1 MTAMLY
7 GQSAVNALMLGA
19 TYALVAVGLS
29 LVFSI
34 MRVIQFAHGHLY
46 MLGAFCVYYLATDF
60 GVNYF
65 AALLIAA
72 IAVGLLGMV
81 LDRIFLRPLR
91 GQDLPSM
98 IVTLGLLL
106 LIEGSAL
113 LAFGERDKRFHSPV
127 DGAVWIFD
135 VIVIPSERLMI
146 LAVAA
151 PLIALLFLFV
161 WRTKEGQAMRAVAQ
175 DREAAMLQGINV
187 DWISALGM
195 FIGSALAA
203 AAAGLLLPIQ
213 VLTPAVGGPVV
224 IKAFMVVILG
234 GARQHSG
241 GRGGLSRLRRAGE
254 LRHHL
259 LRRILVAGRVQ
270 RSDADPDLPP
280 AWAAGPCL
288 GCSGSPRWSC

>member
-7 GQSAVNALMLGA
+7 GQVAVNALMLGA

-46 MLGAFCVYYLATDF
+46 MLGAFCVFYLATEF

-81 LDRIFLRPLR
+81 LDRVFLRPLR

-106 LIEGSAL
+106 LIEG
-113 LAFGERDKRFHSPV
+113 
-127 DGAVWIFD
+127 
-135 VIVIPSERLMI
+135 
-146 LAVAA
+146 
-151 PLIALLFLFV
+151 
-161 WRTKEGQAMRAVAQ
+161 
-175 DREAAMLQGINV
+175 
-187 DWISALGM
+187 SALGM

-224 IKAFMVVILG
+224 IKTFMVVILG
-234 GARQHSG
+234 GLGSIPGAVLGSLAFGALESFGTTFFG
-241 GRGGLSRLRRAGE
+241 GYSSLAAFSAVMLILIFRPRGLLGRA
-254 LRHHL
+254 
-259 LRRILVAGRVQ
+259 
-270 RSDADPDLPP
+270 
-280 AWAAGPCL
+280 
-288 GCSGSPRWSC
+288 

>member
-1 MTAMLY
+1 
-7 GQSAVNALMLGA
+7 
-19 TYALVAVGLS
+19 
-29 LVFSI
+29 
-34 MRVIQFAHGHLY
+34 
-46 MLGAFCVYYLATDF
+46 
-60 GVNYF
+60 
-65 AALLIAA
+65 
-72 IAVGLLGMV
+72 
-81 LDRIFLRPLR
+81 
-91 GQDLPSM
+91 M

-127 DGAVWIFD
+127 DGAVWFFD
-135 VIVIPSERLMI
+135 TIVIPSERLMI
-146 LAVAA
+146 LGVAA

-161 WRTKEGQAMRAVAQ
+161 WRSKEGQAMRAVAQ

-187 DWISALGM
+187 EWISALGM

-234 GARQHSG
+234 GLGSIPGAVVGS
-241 GRGGLSRLRRAGE
+241 LAFRRAGE
-254 LRHHL
+254 LRHHF

-270 RSDADPDLPP
+270 RGDADPDLP
-280 AWAAGPCL
+280 AARIAGPCL
-288 GCSGSPRWSC
+288 SSVQSSR